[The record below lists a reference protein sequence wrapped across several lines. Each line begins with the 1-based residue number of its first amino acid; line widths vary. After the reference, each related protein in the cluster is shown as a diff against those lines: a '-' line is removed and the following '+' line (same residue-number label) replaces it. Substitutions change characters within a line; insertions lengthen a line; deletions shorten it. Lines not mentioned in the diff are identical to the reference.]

1 MFVVDST
8 DRERIDVARDQFH
21 IALADEVCPLPPQHS
36 TAHGDG
42 HSTHG
47 GCDGGGWEQQLKD
60 AAVLVFA
67 NKQDARGAMSAAE
80 ISQRFA
86 LHTLKDHEWHIEPCC
101 ALTGQGLEAGIDWL
115 AQRLRPSRG

>member
-1 MFVVDST
+1 MVDST
-8 DRERIDVARDQFH
+8 DRERIDLARDQFH
-21 IALADEVCPLPPQHS
+21 TVLADEVCHTHTTQQH
-36 TAHGDG
+36 TAGQHTAPG
-42 HSTHG
+42 HMCWVG
-47 GCDGGGWEQQLKD
+47 IAKQQLKD

-80 ISQRFA
+80 ISERFA